1 MTVMVCNPARL
12 GVALLC
18 LALAGCGTPRP
29 LGLNHL
35 VDGQRVLRSA
45 SHWRV
50 AADELALQLVAGL
63 PAGSTVQVRTVG
75 AATPFSL
82 RFEDF
87 LEERLL
93 SGGVA
98 VQRRGAIDAALPVL
112 SLRHEVVAL
121 HPDAAQEGAGW
132 VAPALVAA
140 GAIGVADTGSWSPEV
155 AAASL
160 LGAGLAASWVGERS
174 SLELVSLVR
183 LSGSGLRWQTSRIAY
198 IEPADRSLY
207 ERRLPTGAPAP

>member
-1 MTVMVCNPARL
+1 MSLCKRARL

-18 LALAGCGTPRP
+18 LVLVGCGTPRP

-35 VDGQRVLRSA
+35 IEGQRVLRSA

-50 AADELALQLVAGL
+50 AADELALQLLSSL
-63 PAGSTVQVRTVG
+63 PAGSTLQVRTDGV
-75 AATPFSL
+75 ATPFSL

-87 LEERLL
+87 LEERLVR
-93 SGGVA
+93 GEVA
-98 VQRRGAIDAALPVL
+98 VQRRGAIDGALPLL

-121 HPDAAQEGAGW
+121 HADAAQDAVGW
-132 VAPALVAA
+132 VAPTLGAA
-140 GAIGVADTGSWSPEV
+140 GAIGFADTWSWSPDGV
-155 AAASL
+155 AASL

-174 SLELVSLVR
+174 SLELVSLAR
-183 LSGSGLRWQTSRIAY
+183 LSGAGLRWQTSRIAY